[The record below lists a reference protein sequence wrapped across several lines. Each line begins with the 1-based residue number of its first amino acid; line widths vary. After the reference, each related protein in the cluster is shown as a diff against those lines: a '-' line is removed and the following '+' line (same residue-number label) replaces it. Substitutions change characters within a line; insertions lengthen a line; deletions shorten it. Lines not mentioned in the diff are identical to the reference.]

1 MPNPWAPRRIDGDGG
16 GSSKRLSVARPRRR
30 RARPNAPCAMLH
42 RGDAGILRSLS
53 LMIPSSPR
61 LVAFAQSECDLT
73 TPSVCQSVV
82 PNLGAQKR
90 ALQAPSNGVP
100 NFSTGRRGFHVTAPR
115 LALLRSKSRRRRAPR
130 PAAGP
135 PTHAIAGTRAR
146 AVTMAIVRPPSLLNH
161 SRRLASCRAPRHCR
175 LSTPPSSR
183 DGGIE

>member
-73 TPSVCQSVV
+73 TPILTPSPRSCGSCDCSYLEGFCCCSQCSRLFMLFMKSFPSRRTHTSPRSPSPTRKVCAWVG
-82 PNLGAQKR
+82 GA
-90 ALQAPSNGVP
+90 
-100 NFSTGRRGFHVTAPR
+100 
-115 LALLRSKSRRRRAPR
+115 SRRR
-130 PAAGP
+130 AGSFP
-135 PTHAIAGTRAR
+135 
-146 AVTMAIVRPPSLLNH
+146 
-161 SRRLASCRAPRHCR
+161 
-175 LSTPPSSR
+175 LST
-183 DGGIE
+183 

>member
-73 TPSVCQSVV
+73 TPIVKDDAHRDGAASLRACASDLSRCVV
-82 PNLGAQKR
+82 DYCTITKNGARRFTARTKNCSHYWPSCWGR
-90 ALQAPSNGVP
+90 TFLAAILAVLVAL
-100 NFSTGRRGFHVTAPR
+100 RRCYCIC
-115 LALLRSKSRRRRAPR
+115 SSSRR
-130 PAAGP
+130 
-135 PTHAIAGTRAR
+135 
-146 AVTMAIVRPPSLLNH
+146 S
-161 SRRLASCRAPRHCR
+161 SLAS
-175 LSTPPSSR
+175 
-183 DGGIE
+183 